1 MVLFDVDHTI
11 TRHSTG
17 RRFGQQGAAMGLF
30 SPLYLL
36 RAPFFYLR
44 YKMGLVDA
52 QDLSGYLAPLAGMS
66 RSDVARVGRR
76 CFEERIKSDIYLDA
90 QARIRNL
97 LLHGEKV
104 ALVSASVDAVVR
116 PLADYLGVPDI
127 VCTRIEFDADRATG
141 SSSNPVCFGAEKRR
155 QALAYLETQGVSPAA
170 CTFYSDSINDIPLLE
185 AVGTP
190 TAVNPDRRLRRIATT
205 RGWKLLTF
213 S

>member
-52 QDLSGYLAPLAGMS
+52 QDLSGYLAPLKGMS
-66 RSDVARVGRR
+66 RQDVERVGRR
-76 CFEERIKSDIYLDA
+76 CFDERVKHEIYLDA

-97 LLHGEKV
+97 IQHGEKV
-104 ALVSASVDAVVR
+104 ALVSASVDAVVH
-116 PLADYLGVPDI
+116 PLADYLGVPDV
-127 VCTRIEFDADRATG
+127 VCTRIEFDGDRATG
-141 SSSNPVCFGAEKRR
+141 GSSNPVCFGDEKRR
-155 QALAYLETQGVSPAA
+155 QALAFLEAQGVSPTA
-170 CTFYSDSINDIPLLE
+170 CTFYSDSINDLPLLE

-190 TAVNPDRRLRRIATT
+190 IAVNPDRRLRRIATE
-205 RGWKLLTF
+205 RGWTLLSF

>member
-52 QDLSGYLAPLAGMS
+52 QDLSGYLSPLRGMS
-66 RSDVARVGRR
+66 RTDVERIGKR
-76 CFEERIKSDIYLDA
+76 CFEERIRDDIFPEA
-90 QARIRNL
+90 RARIRNL
-97 LLHGEKV
+97 ARLGEEL

-116 PLADYLGVPDI
+116 PLADHLGVRDI
-127 VCTRIEFDADRATG
+127 VCTNIEFEDDRATG
-141 SSSNPVCFGAEKRR
+141 RSSNPVCFGEEKRR
-155 QALAYLETQGVSPAA
+155 QALLFLLERAVDPAT
-170 CTFYSDSINDIPLLE
+170 CSFYSDSINDFPLLN

-190 TAVNPDRRLRRIATT
+190 VVVNPDRRLRRIARS
-205 RGWKLLTF
+205 RGWTQLRF

>member
-52 QDLSGYLAPLAGMS
+52 QDLRGYLSPLRGMS
-66 RSDVARVGRR
+66 RENVERIGRR
-76 CFEERIKSDIYLDA
+76 CFEERIKGEIFPEA
-90 QARIRNL
+90 RARISNL
-97 LLHGEKV
+97 TRLGEEI

-116 PLADYLGVPDI
+116 PLADHLGVPHI
-127 VCTRIEFDADRATG
+127 VCTSIEFENDTATG
-141 SSSNPVCFGAEKRR
+141 RSSNPVCFGEEKRR
-155 QALAYLETQGVSPAA
+155 QALAFLSHRGVAPEDCS
-170 CTFYSDSINDIPLLE
+170 FYSDSINDVPLLE

-190 TAVNPDRRLRRIATT
+190 VVVNPDRKLRRLARA
-205 RGWKLLTF
+205 RGWRELSF